1 MNFCPMF
8 FTIKKI
14 GYYSRKVPFGIDG
27 DFITSPNVSDLFSE
41 IIAIWII
48 SVWEVFGKPKKINIV
63 ELGPGDGSL
72 SKNFIKYF

>member
-1 MNFCPMF
+1 MTTNLKF
-8 FTIKKI
+8 FKNKKFLPTDEFLSNVLYDKKI

-48 SVWEVFGKPKKINIV
+48 SVWEVFGKPKKLILLN
-63 ELGPGDGSL
+63 
-72 SKNFIKYF
+72 